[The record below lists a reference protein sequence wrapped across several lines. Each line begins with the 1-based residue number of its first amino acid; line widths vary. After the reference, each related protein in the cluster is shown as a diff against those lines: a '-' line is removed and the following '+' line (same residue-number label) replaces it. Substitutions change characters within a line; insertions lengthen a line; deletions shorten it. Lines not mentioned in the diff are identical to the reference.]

1 MKRIPAGLILAAA
14 LAMAAHP
21 LRADESAGQLAN
33 QQLGSQQNLQDENAQ
48 QLFNQSGAPTPSFTD
63 ESAGQLGSQT
73 LGTNPGLQDESAQ
86 QLSTQSLG
94 SNSSLSDESA
104 SRLAGQ
110 DDLNVKKHKKGDN
123 SGDSTQSVF
132 TGTGV
137 DGTIYAMA
145 VQPDGKVVIGG
156 RFANVNGQPRQN
168 LARLNSDGSL
178 DANFLPG
185 GGNGVDG
192 TVFALACDKQGN
204 ILVGGNFNAVQDTS
218 RRNFVR
224 LLPNGQLDASFATG
238 QSPDGAVHAIALS
251 PKGNVFIGGKFDMIG
266 QAVRHNLAEFG
277 ADGTLSGSSNFA
289 DTGAGNV
296 LSLAALGHGV
306 IVAGGQFEI
315 AGQSAKNVLLSTP

>member
-14 LAMAAHP
+14 LAMTAP
-21 LRADESAGQLAN
+21 SLLADESAGQLAN
-33 QQLGSQQNLQDENAQ
+33 QQLGPQQNLQDESAQ
-48 QLFNQSGAPTPSFTD
+48 QLFNQSGAPTPSLSD

-73 LGTNPGLQDESAQ
+73 LGTNPSLQDESAQ
-86 QLSTQSLG
+86 QLSNQSLG
-94 SNSSLSDESA
+94 PNPSLSDESA
-104 SRLAGQ
+104 SQLAGQ
-110 DDLNVKKHKKGDN
+110 EGLNGKKHKKSKT
-123 SGDSTQSVF
+123 SGDTAQSVF
-132 TGTGV
+132 AGTGV
-137 DGTIYAMA
+137 DGTIYAMT

-178 DANFLPG
+178 DANFLAG
-185 GGNGVDG
+185 GSNGVDG

-224 LLPNGQLDASFATG
+224 LLPNGQLDSSFASG
-238 QSPDGAVHAIALS
+238 QSPNGAVHAIALS
-251 PKGNVFIGGKFDMIG
+251 PKGNIFIGGKFDLVG

-277 ADGTLSGSSNFA
+277 TDGTLCGPSNFA
-289 DTGAGNV
+289 DTGAGSV
-296 LSLAALGHGV
+296 QSLVALGHGV
-306 IVAGGQFEI
+306 VVAGGQFEI

>member
-1 MKRIPAGLILAAA
+1 MKRIPAGLIFAVA

-21 LRADESAGQLAN
+21 LRADESAGQLAK
-33 QQLGSQQNLQDENAQ
+33 QQLGSQTNLQDESAQ
-48 QLFNQSGAPTPSFTD
+48 QLFNQSGAPTPSLSD
-63 ESAGQLGSQT
+63 ESAGQLGSQD

-86 QLSTQSLG
+86 QLSSQALG
-94 SNSSLSDESA
+94 ANPSLSDESA
-104 SRLAGQ
+104 SQLAGQ
-110 DDLNVKKHKKGDN
+110 DGLNGKKAKKGDN
-123 SGDSTQSVF
+123 SGNSTQSVF

-145 VQPDGKVVIGG
+145 VQADGKVVIGG

-178 DANFLPG
+178 DANFLSG
-185 GGNGVDG
+185 GSNGVDG

-224 LLPNGQLDASFATG
+224 LLPSGQLDSSFANG

-251 PKGNVFIGGKFDMIG
+251 PKGNIVIGGKFDLVG
-266 QAVRHNLAEFG
+266 QTVRHNIAEFG
-277 ADGTLSGSSNFA
+277 TDGTLSGPSNFA
-289 DTGAGNV
+289 DTGAGSV
-296 LSLAALGHGV
+296 QSLAALGHGV
-306 IVAGGQFEI
+306 VVAGGQFEV
-315 AGQSAKNVLLSTP
+315 AGRSAKNVLLSTP